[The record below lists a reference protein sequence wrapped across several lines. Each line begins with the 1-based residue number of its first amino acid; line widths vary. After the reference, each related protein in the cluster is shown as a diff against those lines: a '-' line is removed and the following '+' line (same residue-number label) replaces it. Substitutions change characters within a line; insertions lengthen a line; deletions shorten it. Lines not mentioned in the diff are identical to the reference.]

1 MVNWTKNKKSVKLKF
16 HFEKEKV
23 IQSMKDEQLII
34 SVSLGKQKNLTS
46 KKIKNAVAK
55 GINII
60 KSLNLYEIDIELG
73 EILAD
78 KYFEVIVGAE
88 LGTYKYKGYHQKSSS
103 KAVNIS
109 IIDDGS
115 IDEEEWER
123 KKNIVKGMLLTKNWT
138 NMPGNKLTP
147 EILSKKI
154 KYTLTNVGCEVEIL
168 DKARIEKL
176 KMNLI
181 NAIGNSSANEQ
192 KLVVVRYTGDPS
204 SPKKIGLVGKGITVD
219 TGGYNLKTA
228 EGLKYTKDD
237 MAGAATVVG
246 IMHVIARNKLKINV
260 TAIMPLCE
268 NRLSNSSLIPGDVI
282 TSMNGKTVEILNV
295 DAEGRLILADAITYA
310 VRNEKVDE
318 IIDLATL
325 TGSIVSTFGNVYTG
339 IFSNNAKLAKEISV
353 AAKEMG
359 EKIWRLPLDDE
370 YKEKLVSQVADIQ
383 NIGGPTAG
391 AIIGATFIEHFVEK
405 IPWVHLD
412 IAGTD
417 FYPGKLSEYETGG
430 ATGAM
435 VPTLYKYIETKVWQ

>member
-1 MVNWTKNKKSVKLKF
+1 MVNWTKNKKPVKLKF

-34 SVSLGKQKNLTS
+34 SVSLGKQKSLTS
-46 KKIKNAVAK
+46 KKIKNAVAR

-60 KSLNLYEIDIELG
+60 RSLDLHEIDIELG

-78 KYFEVIVGAE
+78 KYFEIIVGAE
-88 LGTYKYKGYHQKSSS
+88 LGTYKYKGYHKKSSS

-109 IIDDGS
+109 IIDAGS
-115 IDEEEWER
+115 IDEEEWAR
-123 KKNIVKGMLLTKNWT
+123 KKNIVKGMLLTKNLT

-147 EILSKKI
+147 EIFATKI
-154 KYTLTNVGCEVEIL
+154 KYILSNVGCEVDIL
-168 DKARIEKL
+168 DKARTEKL
-176 KMNLI
+176 KMNLM

-204 SPKKIGLVGKGITVD
+204 SAKKIGLVGKGITVD

-260 TAIMPLCE
+260 TAVMPLCE

-325 TGSIVSTFGNVYTG
+325 TGSIVSTFGNIYTG
-339 IFSNNAKLAKEISV
+339 IFSNNSKLAKEINI

-370 YKEKLVSQVADIQ
+370 YKEKLASQVADIQ

-435 VPTLYKYIETKVWQ
+435 VPTLYKYIETKVW

>member
-1 MVNWTKNKKSVKLKF
+1 MVNWIKSKKSVRLKF

-23 IQSMKDEQLII
+23 IQSIVESQLII
-34 SVSLGKQKNLTS
+34 SISVGKKESLSS

-60 KSLNLYEIDIELG
+60 RSLEVRKIEIELG
-73 EILAD
+73 EVLAD
-78 KYFEVIVGAE
+78 KYFEVLVAAE
-88 LGTYKYKGYHQKSSS
+88 LGTYKYVGYHQKLSNEP
-103 KAVNIS
+103 VNIS
-109 IIDDGS
+109 IIDDYK
-115 IDEEEWER
+115 IDAAKWESA
-123 KKNIVKGMLLTKNWT
+123 KNIVKGMLLTKNWT

-147 EILSKKI
+147 VIFSKKI
-154 KYTLTNVGCEVEIL
+154 KEILNSDECTVEIL
-168 DKARIEKL
+168 NKADMKEL

-204 SPKKIGLVGKGITVD
+204 SDKKIGLVGKGITVD

-246 IMHVIARNKLKINV
+246 VMHAVVQNKLKINV
-260 TAIMPLCE
+260 TAVMPLCE

-325 TGSIVSTFGNVYTG
+325 TGSIVNTFGNVYTG
-339 IFSNNAKLAKEISV
+339 IFSNDSKLAKEINA

-370 YKEKLVSQVADIQ
+370 YKEKLFSKVADIQ
-383 NIGGPTAG
+383 NIGGSTAG

-405 IPWVHLD
+405 IPWAHLD

-430 ATGAM
+430 ATGAI
-435 VPTLYKYIETKVWQ
+435 VPTLYKYIETKVW